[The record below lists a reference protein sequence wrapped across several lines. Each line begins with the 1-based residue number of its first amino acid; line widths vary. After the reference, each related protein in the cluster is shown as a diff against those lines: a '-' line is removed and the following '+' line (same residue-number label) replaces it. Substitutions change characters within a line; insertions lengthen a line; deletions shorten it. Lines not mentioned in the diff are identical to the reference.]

1 MPQEDSFCR
10 RHSEHASSVQ
20 LGLMAMEVEDG
31 TFLEMIHARLP
42 ARQFEVLVLFF
53 TCITLLFSV
62 LRAPLNAQS

>member
-1 MPQEDSFCR
+1 
-10 RHSEHASSVQ
+10 
-20 LGLMAMEVEDG
+20 MEVEDG